1 MEETVKAEEAIK
13 EHLLYKRI
21 TSWDEERIVLED
33 GTTLDVE
40 CFEQDCCAY
49 GSGIWSNVKLDA
61 VITDI
66 KLEDVKTDSDS
77 YSCESWTTAKIMIYH
92 NQNIIAQNDMDTNN
106 GNAGY
111 YYSVTGLLVT
121 LPDNTK
127 LKGFEIDCF

>member
-40 CFEQDCCAY
+40 CFEQDCCA
-49 GSGIWSNVKLDA
+49 SGGGEWSNVKLDA

-77 YSCESWTTAKIMIYH
+77 GYGESWTTAKIMIYH
-92 NQNIIAQNDMDTNN
+92 NQN
-106 GNAGY
+106 
-111 YYSVTGLLVT
+111 S
-121 LPDNTK
+121 
-127 LKGFEIDCF
+127 

>member
-1 MEETVKAEEAIK
+1 MEDIVKAEEAIE

-33 GTTLDVE
+33 GTTLQVE
-40 CFEQDCCAY
+40 CFEQACCA
-49 GSGIWSNVKLDA
+49 SGGGEWSNVELDA

-66 KLEDVKTDSDS
+66 ILEDVKNDSVS
-77 YSCESWTTAKIMIYH
+77 GYSESWTSAKLMIYH
-92 NQNIIAQNDMDTNN
+92 NQNIIAQNDMYTND

-121 LPDNTK
+121 LPDNTE
-127 LKGFEIDCF
+127 LKGFEIDC

>member
-1 MEETVKAEEAIK
+1 MGETDKAEEAIK

-33 GTTLDVE
+33 GTTLQVE
-40 CFEQDCCAY
+40 CFEQDCCA
-49 GSGIWSNVKLDA
+49 SGGGEWSNVKLDA

-66 KLEDVKTDSDS
+66 KLEDVKNDYDSG
-77 YSCESWTTAKIMIYH
+77 YSESCTTAKIMIYH
-92 NQNIIAQNDMDTNN
+92 NQNIIAQNDMYTND

-121 LPDNTK
+121 LPDNTE
-127 LKGFEIDCF
+127 LKGFEIDC

>member
-13 EHLLYKRI
+13 EHLLCKRV
-21 TSWDEERIVLED
+21 TSWDEAHIVLED

-40 CFEQDCCAY
+40 CFDQDCCA
-49 GSGIWSNVKLDA
+49 SGGGKWSNVKLDA

-66 KLEDVKTDSDS
+66 KLEDVKNDSDS
-77 YSCESWTTAKIMIYH
+77 YSGESWTTAKIMIYH
-92 NQNIIAQNDMDTNN
+92 NQNIIAQNEMFTDN
-106 GNAGY
+106 GNGGY

-121 LPDNTK
+121 LPDNTE

>member
-40 CFEQDCCAY
+40 CFEQDCCA
-49 GSGIWSNVKLDA
+49 SGGGEWSNVKLDA

-66 KLEDVKTDSDS
+66 KLEDVKTDSVSGYD
-77 YSCESWTTAKIMIYH
+77 ESWTTAKIMIYY
-92 NQNIIAQNDMDTNN
+92 DRT
-106 GNAGY
+106 
-111 YYSVTGLLVT
+111 
-121 LPDNTK
+121 
-127 LKGFEIDCF
+127 ECFAFNFGKPAEFPR